1 MALKPITLQSISAL
15 SLGEIFAAPSDSILV
30 LSNPLWRVFFICVQ
44 GFPFFTFSAIVSLV
58 L

>member
-30 LSNPLWRVFFICVQ
+30 LSNPLWRVFLFAFK
-44 GFPFFTFSAIVSLV
+44 GFHFLLFL